1 MLKKERERERERERE
16 KAKILSANNRSWE
29 FSKET

>member
-1 MLKKERERERERERE
+1 MLKKERERERERER
-16 KAKILSANNRSWE
+16 AKILSANNRSWE